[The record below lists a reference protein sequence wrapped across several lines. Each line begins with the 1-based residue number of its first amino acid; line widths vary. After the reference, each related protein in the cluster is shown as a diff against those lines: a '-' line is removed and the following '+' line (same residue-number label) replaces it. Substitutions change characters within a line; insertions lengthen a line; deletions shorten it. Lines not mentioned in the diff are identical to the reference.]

1 MSQAKVDQNKKNKA
15 NRKSIL
21 RKKKIEYALSIACV
35 CVILV
40 AVVGWIGYSI
50 YTKAATAASENIEY
64 SYYELSTSAISD
76 YTSTLN

>member
-21 RKKKIEYALSIACV
+21 RKKKIESVLSLSCV
-35 CVILV
+35 CVVLI

-50 YTKAATAASENIEY
+50 YNKAETAASENIEY
-64 SYYELSTSAISD
+64 SYYELSTDAITD
-76 YTSTLN
+76 YTNTLN